1 MTNKK
6 GWLGP
11 YAPTDRHADQ
21 TTLQELVRLRKVN
34 EKYRWQP
41 IETAPKDGT
50 PILIYSG
57 LRVDV
62 PLGHVDH
69 EKSIYISSFDGD
81 WWIWDGNFGAE
92 YAYEPTHWM
101 NLPEPPK

>member
-1 MTNKK
+1 MTDKK

-41 IETAPKDGT
+41 IETAPKIDERR
-50 PILIYSG
+50 IL
-57 LRVDV
+57 VV
-62 PLGHVDH
+62 WLGHVQIASWND
-69 EKSIYISSFDGD
+69 EVSKWQEDRYGD
-81 WWIWDGNFGAE
+81 FTVHDDE
-92 YAYEPTHWM
+92 VTHWM
-101 NLPEPPK
+101 PLPEGPK